1 MDDRDDAVRVLLAE
15 DDAVSARF
23 LGEALILLGARVET
37 VADGPA
43 ALAAAS
49 ARCFDLLLLDLGLPG
64 LDGAGVL
71 RALRAREGA
80 ASRAARAVATTA
92 GLPDAALLEAA
103 GFAGLL
109 RKPARVDE
117 LAAVLGGRATAADD
131 PESRPVLDDAA
142 ALAALGDPEA
152 VTDLRRLLA
161 AELPAQVSALRAA
174 LRVADPGAARAI
186 LHRLH
191 ASTRFCGAAS
201 LAAAG
206 TRLGQALDDAAP
218 EPLRRQALDVL
229 AAAAAAYI
237 AEVSR

>member
-23 LGEALILLGARVET
+23 LREALMLLGAHVET

-49 ARCFDLLLLDLGLPG
+49 ARRFDLLLLDLGLPG

-71 RALRAREGA
+71 RALRTREGA
-80 ASRAARAVATTA
+80 ASRAARALATTA
-92 GLPDAALLEAA
+92 GRPDAARLAAA
-103 GFAGLL
+103 GFTGLL
-109 RKPARVDE
+109 RKPARVDD
-117 LAAVLGGRATAADD
+117 LAAVLGGHVAVADD
-131 PESRPVLDDAA
+131 PKPRPVLDDAA

-161 AELPAQVSALRAA
+161 AELPAQVSALHAA
-174 LRVADPGAARAI
+174 LRATDSRAARAI

-191 ASTRFCGAAS
+191 ASTRFCGAAA

-206 TRLGQALDDAAP
+206 NRLGQALDDAAP
-218 EPLRRQALDVL
+218 DPLRRQALDVL

>member
-1 MDDRDDAVRVLLAE
+1 MSDRDDAVHVLLAE

-23 LGEALILLGARVET
+23 LGEALTLLGAHVET

-43 ALAAAS
+43 ALAAAG

-92 GLPDAALLEAA
+92 GLPDAALLAAA

-117 LAAVLGGRATAADD
+117 LAAALGGRATAADD
-131 PESRPVLDDAA
+131 PKSRPVLDDAA

-161 AELPAQVSALRAA
+161 AELPGQVSALRAA
-174 LRVADPGAARAI
+174 LRAADPGTARAI

-191 ASTRFCGAAS
+191 ASTRFCGAAA

-206 TRLGQALDDAAP
+206 TRLGQALVDAAP

-237 AEVSR
+237 ADVSR